1 MGLEA
6 YQDAYGFDQGKVYW
20 YSYAKWTRE
29 CKKLDGKLNYMT
41 NVKKSDIVEWIKNAV
56 ETQMVK
62 EREIPN
68 AKVYLSCDR
77 PHPDVILE
85 TKNADGDLQI
95 VRFLII

>member
-1 MGLEA
+1 MSIVNKTE
-6 YQDAYGFDQGKVYW
+6 V
-20 YSYAKWTRE
+20 
-29 CKKLDGKLNYMT
+29 
-41 NVKKSDIVEWIKNAV
+41 VEWIKNAV
-56 ETQMVK
+56 ETKMVK
-62 EREIPN
+62 ELNVPN

>member
-1 MGLEA
+1 MTIINKNDVVDWLKNVVE
-6 YQDAYGFDQGKVYW
+6 
-20 YSYAKWTRE
+20 
-29 CKKLDGKLNYMT
+29 KK
-41 NVKKSDIVEWIKNAV
+41 
-56 ETQMVK
+56 MVK
-62 EREIPN
+62 ELNVPN

>member
-1 MGLEA
+1 
-6 YQDAYGFDQGKVYW
+6 
-20 YSYAKWTRE
+20 
-29 CKKLDGKLNYMT
+29 MT
-41 NVKKSDIVEWIKNAV
+41 IVNKNEVVEWLKNVV
-56 ETQMVK
+56 ETKMVK
-62 EREIPN
+62 ELNVPN

>member
-1 MGLEA
+1 MTIVKTSDVIEWL
-6 YQDAYGFDQGKVYW
+6 
-20 YSYAKWTRE
+20 
-29 CKKLDGKLNYMT
+29 KK
-41 NVKKSDIVEWIKNAV
+41 EV
-56 ETQMVK
+56 ETKMIK
-62 EREIPN
+62 ELNIPN

>member
-1 MGLEA
+1 MTIVNKNEVVDWL
-6 YQDAYGFDQGKVYW
+6 
-20 YSYAKWTRE
+20 
-29 CKKLDGKLNYMT
+29 KKM
-41 NVKKSDIVEWIKNAV
+41 V
-56 ETQMVK
+56 ETKLVK
-62 EREIPN
+62 ELNIPY